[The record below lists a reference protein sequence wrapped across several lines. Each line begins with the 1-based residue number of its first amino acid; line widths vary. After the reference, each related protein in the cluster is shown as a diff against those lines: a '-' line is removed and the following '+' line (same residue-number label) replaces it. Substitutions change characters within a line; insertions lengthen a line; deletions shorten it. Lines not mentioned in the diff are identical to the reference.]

1 MNFIKL
7 ASSATLLQVV
17 NLGMPVVF
25 SLLIV
30 KIYGISAFGVYTTLF
45 SAIAIIAALIEF
57 GLNTYGVAN
66 LGRCTNLLEKK
77 ELFINIT
84 KSKIFL
90 LLIAIPIYYTI
101 VELISMPDLN
111 LLGSLGGLLYLFGC
125 AINSTWF
132 SYHSEKIIHIVLLTL
147 LARASALVALMI
159 FPTSQAGINFP
170 ILINSLSFLF
180 SGALS
185 FFISLRYIE
194 NYGVNKINKTNVR
207 DLLHKTIIPARHLA
221 MTSIFVVIY
230 TSLGV
235 VIVSQVLGASAAG
248 LIGFAERIIRA
259 IQSTLSGI
267 STSALAKS
275 LVMTNAQNNQ
285 ITKYQIYLYL
295 FSGLLLYSTADFI
308 LGLFPKIN
316 GAEALSV
323 LQAYA
328 IVLVVGGTSSVL
340 SLYFFVRT
348 HNYRLQTYVTAAG
361 AVLSPSLVFF
371 ASKTYGV
378 IGSAY
383 SVMMVEVIVL
393 IVTFYFIKY
402 RELQ

>member
-1 MNFIKL
+1 MVF
-7 ASSATLLQVV
+7 ALLV
-17 NLGMPVVF
+17 
-25 SLLIV
+25 V

-45 SAIAIIAALIEF
+45 SAIAIISALIEF

-66 LGRCTNLLEKK
+66 LGRCSNLLEKRK
-77 ELFINIT
+77 IFMDII
-84 KSKIFL
+84 KSKVFL
-90 LLIAIPIYYTI
+90 FSLAIPIYYLI
-101 VELISMPDLN
+101 VKFISMPELN
-111 LLGSLGGLLYLFGC
+111 LAGSLGGLLYLFGC

-132 SYHSEKIIHIVLLTL
+132 SYHSGKVIHILFLTL
-147 LARASALVALMI
+147 VARASALVALML
-159 FPTSQAGINFP
+159 FPTSEAGINAP

-185 FFISLRYIE
+185 FFISLRDIKYHD
-194 NYGVNKINKTNVR
+194 VNKTNKTDVR
-207 DLLHKTIIPARHLA
+207 DLLHGTIIPARHLA
-221 MTSIFVVIY
+221 MTSIFVVLY

-235 VIVSQVLGASAAG
+235 VIVSQVLGAAAAG

-259 IQSTLSGI
+259 VQSILSGI

-275 LVMTNAQNNQ
+275 LIMTDAQNNQ
-285 ITKYQIYLYL
+285 ITRYQIYLYL

-316 GAEALSV
+316 GDDALSV

-328 IVLVVGGTSSVL
+328 MVLVVGGTSSVL

-348 HNYRLQTYVTAAG
+348 HNYRLQTFVTAAG
-361 AVLSPSLVFF
+361 AVLSPPLVFF

-378 IGSAY
+378 VGSAY
-383 SVMMVEVIVL
+383 STMLVEVIVL
-393 IVTFYFIKY
+393 IVALYFIKY
-402 RELQ
+402 RNLQ